1 MGLITN
7 EVEITLNNRTIRW
20 YENKGY
26 EIPKYYNK
34 KRCKYIIK
42 SGTKIKVKVED
53 LTNGSNAIVNCIC
66 DECKTKTEM
75 TWYTYRKINHN
86 GKTYCK
92 PC

>member
-34 KRCKYIIK
+34 KRCKYITK
-42 SGTKIKVKVED
+42 SGTKIKVKV
-53 LTNGSNAIVNCIC
+53 
-66 DECKTKTEM
+66 
-75 TWYTYRKINHN
+75 
-86 GKTYCK
+86 
-92 PC
+92 